1 MIRDLLTFG
10 RGAPRA
16 VIPVIEPARRKTVL
30 IVDDCADSLHAMCL
44 ALAGEKCRVE
54 TADTAGKALRRVA
67 ASHPELI
74 LVDVRVL
81 APDGARLA
89 QRLLADEELAPVP
102 IVALTQMG
110 PGTQGADCPIGAYDG
125 HIPKNTDGGVFAGQ
139 VRVFLRS
146 STQPPPAAV
155 NLEIPYGAAIYRRP
169 EAAKLLDSIEEGLP
183 DSQFA
188 PGARAALQQLA
199 RVVKGFENSELADYL
214 QRAERLSNASTV
226 RGRSRYRLI
235 IGLCREITGR
245 DPESAP
251 EMAALRAG
259 YLDRRQAEVLVLS
272 RALQEGDFAA
282 ILKAG
287 HNLKGT
293 GMAYGFAEISDIGRA
308 LEAAAKGADAG
319 AIKILLDQID
329 SYVELVRPSDNTGD
343 MNVSPI

>member
-16 VIPVIEPARRKTVL
+16 VIPVLEPARRKTVL

-44 ALAGEKCRVE
+44 ALAGEKCHVE
-54 TADTAGKALRRVA
+54 TADIASKALRRVA
-67 ASHPELI
+67 LSRPDLI
-74 LVDVRVL
+74 LLNERVL

-89 QRLLADEELAPVP
+89 ERLLADEELASVP

-110 PGTQGADCPIGAYDG
+110 PGLKSADCPIGAFDG
-125 HIPKNTDGGVFAGQ
+125 HIPKNTDGGGFADQ

-146 STQPPPAAV
+146 SAQPPAAV
-155 NLEIPYGAAIYRRP
+155 DLEIPYGAAIYRRP
-169 EAAKLLDSIEEGLP
+169 EAAKLLDSIAEGLP

-199 RVVKGFENSELADYL
+199 GVVKGFENSELANYL
-214 QRAERLSNASTV
+214 QRAERLSNAATV

-251 EMAALRAG
+251 EMAELRAG
-259 YLDRRQAEVLVLS
+259 YLDRRQAEVLVLE

-293 GMAYGFAEISDIGRA
+293 GLAYGFAEISDIGRA
-308 LEAAAKGADAG
+308 LERAAKGADSG
-319 AIKILLDQID
+319 AIKTLLDRID
-329 SYVELVRPSDNTGD
+329 SYVEIVRPSDHTGE